1 MGQDHQAEVRHHH
14 VGEDLRVG
22 MPFYHQKGQED
33 GGKRGSKGQIDRT
46 TNTSSCMLLEL
57 ETISLGELGER
68 NARLA
73 PSCLL
78 SIISAL
84 LLGPEKAATECFT
97 SYLIVILL
105 NALHGLPADGSLSR
119 I

>member
-33 GGKRGSKGQIDRT
+33 GGKRGSKGQIDTT
-46 TNTSSCMLLEL
+46 TNTSSCMLLGEL

-68 NARLA
+68 KCSTGPFL
-73 PSCLL
+73 LTIHHL
-78 SIISAL
+78 SIA
-84 LLGPEKAATECFT
+84 PR
-97 SYLIVILL
+97 
-105 NALHGLPADGSLSR
+105 P
-119 I
+119 